1 MHVDRRRFLQVS
13 AAAAT
18 LPVVPAC
25 GGHEKTVVAGVP
37 ANSFDEDSTAEEVT
51 EGIDLGGKIA
61 VVTGCTSGI
70 GLETMRVLALRGAW
84 VLGTSRS
91 LERAEVA
98 CKGVRGKTSP
108 LQLDLADFDSVVRCA
123 ETIRALNSPVDI
135 LVLNAGYRGGGD
147 ERQLIDGVEKHFR
160 VNHLGHFLLVNRLL
174 DRLYFAWQGRIVVVA
189 SRWAYRGAPE
199 EGILF
204 DDLQMS
210 RGYSDSKAYGQSK
223 LANVLFSLELG
234 KLLRGSRITSSALHP
249 GVINT
254 EIDRNMRPTRADGVP
269 IVRTRRPATR
279 LSVEELQGI
288 RGALPEPRLPKT
300 HTCPRCQEAVPFEL
314 DTCPK
319 CAKTT
324 AKRQISGG
332 NFILKGGGWYADLYS
347 STPSKSDSSSSESS
361 GGSKSTSNAPASG
374 GDSGKSASAAPL
386 ARTATSSVAKR
397 KTPTISPGSLRAR
410 W

>member
-174 DRLYFAWQGRIVVVA
+174 DRLYFG
-189 SRWAYRGAPE
+189 AYRGAPE

-254 EIDRNMRPTRADGVP
+254 EIDRNMSRFRQVAFGLLTAVAGKTVEQGA
-269 IVRTRRPATR
+269 ATSCYVATSP
-279 LSVEELQGI
+279 LLG
-288 RGALPEPRLPKT
+288 
-300 HTCPRCQEAVPFEL
+300 
-314 DTCPK
+314 
-319 CAKTT
+319 
-324 AKRQISGG
+324 
-332 NFILKGGGWYADLYS
+332 
-347 STPSKSDSSSSESS
+347 
-361 GGSKSTSNAPASG
+361 STSGRYFEDCTAVEVSGSHMQDMAMADRLWLLSEEMTRDYLVTHDVSDPAEFKNG
-374 GDSGKSASAAPL
+374 LRRHDGEAS
-386 ARTATSSVAKR
+386 
-397 KTPTISPGSLRAR
+397 
-410 W
+410 